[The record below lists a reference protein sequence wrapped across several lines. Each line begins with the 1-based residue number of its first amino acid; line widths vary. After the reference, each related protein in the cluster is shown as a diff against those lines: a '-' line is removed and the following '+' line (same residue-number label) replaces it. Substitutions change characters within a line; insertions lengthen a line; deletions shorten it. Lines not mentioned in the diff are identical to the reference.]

1 MAEPL
6 KNSFGAAY
14 VDLVARAGADAHPDF
29 DPAAFTAAVMA
40 DLESLELKDRINL
53 VADEI
58 RAQLPD
64 DWAAAVPT
72 VITMAETLAGP
83 ELLENAAW
91 GSGME
96 AWPLCS
102 VVERHGVDHPT
113 ESLAAME
120 DLTKTFSCEFAIRPF
135 LTHHLDETLDACR
148 RWTRHEHPAIRRL
161 PSEGTRPYLPWGP
174 KVAALSAD
182 PEIGIALISELRH
195 DPDEVVRRSVANH
208 LNDIARDHPDR
219 VAEIAATWLGERAP
233 SAPDEPTRAMVR
245 HALRG
250 LVKKGHPGAMAALGF
265 TTSAQDV
272 SVERFTV
279 EPADIR
285 LGESITLI
293 AEIRSMAPGTTGAR
307 DQKLVVDFVVHH
319 IGATG
324 KTSPKVFKWTTIDV
338 AAGDTVTLEKRRL
351 IQTASTRRYH
361 AGTHRVELQVA
372 GEVVAEAAFELL
384 ESS

>member
-14 VDLVARAGADAHPDF
+14 VDLVAQVGADAHAGF
-29 DPAAFTAAVMA
+29 DPAAFTTAVMA

-53 VADEI
+53 VADQI

-64 DWAAAVPT
+64 DWAAAVPA
-72 VITMAETLAGP
+72 VIQIAQTLTGP

-102 VVERHGVDHPT
+102 IVERHGVDHPT

-120 DLTKTFSCEFAIRPF
+120 HLTKTFSCEFAIRPF
-135 LTHHLDETLDACR
+135 LTHHLDETLAACR
-148 RWTRHEHPAIRRL
+148 RWTQHEHPAVRRL

-182 PEIGIALISELRH
+182 PEIGITLITELRH

-208 LNDIARDHPDR
+208 LNDIARDHADR
-219 VAEIAATWLGERAP
+219 VATIAADWLTD
-233 SAPDEPTRAMVR
+233 PDTDAAMVR

-265 TTSAQDV
+265 TTTADAV
-272 SVERFTV
+272 LIDRFTV
-279 EPADIR
+279 EPDAIK
-285 LGESITLI
+285 LGDSITLT
-293 AEIRSMAPGTTGAR
+293 ADLRSTSER
-307 DQKLVVDFVVHH
+307 QQRLVVDFVVHH

-324 KTSPKVFKWTTIDV
+324 KTTPKVFKWTAIDL
-338 AAGDTVTLEKRRL
+338 APGEATTLTKARL

-361 AGTHRVELQVA
+361 AGTHRVELQIA
-372 GEVVAEAAFELL
+372 GQAVAETAFELL